1 MNLASHGDT
10 MMHTRW
16 AHSMA
21 GEEYA
26 RIYSWGN
33 NPHRKGE
40 YEGASP
46 CRHVDLPQ
54 TLLEPI
60 LLRYATVNGFK
71 CRMDTKFLSFEEDKR
86 TNTIISTVED
96 IVTGQQ
102 YRIRSKYLFG
112 ADGARSVIV
121 RQLGL
126 ELEGKQSD
134 NLAID
139 VLVKADLSHLV
150 EHRKGNLHWLIQ
162 PDVEHPVWGW
172 LGVAR
177 MVKPWHEWIFSLFP
191 SLGYDPKT
199 AARPSNEEYLR
210 RVKEFIGDD
219 TPVEIIRVS
228 KWYINEIVARTYS
241 RGRVFCL
248 GDAVHRHP
256 PMNGLGSNTCI
267 QDSFNLAWK
276 IAAVV
281 KGQASPSL
289 LDSYTLER
297 QPVGRGII
305 KRANDSFR
313 NHSAIWDALG
323 IMSPDVEERKANL
336 AELLTA
342 ATPSG
347 TERRKKFRDGIEYSA
362 HEFHAL
368 GIEMNQHYESN
379 AIYACD
385 EEEPFQCA
393 GKAAEDSVLYHT
405 PNTYPGCRLP
415 HVWLNAAKPT
425 KPVSTVDVA
434 GHGRWTL
441 LVGIG
446 GKRWK
451 VAARAVSKDL
461 GIEIFAVSI
470 GFRQDWE
477 DVYFTWEKVK
487 GVEEDGCVLVRPDRF
502 VAWRGKSG
510 GEEMERLERVMRMVL
525 GR

>member
-1 MNLASHGDT
+1 
-10 MMHTRW
+10 
-16 AHSMA
+16 
-21 GEEYA
+21 
-26 RIYSWGN
+26 
-33 NPHRKGE
+33 
-40 YEGASP
+40 
-46 CRHVDLPQ
+46 
-54 TLLEPI
+54 
-60 LLRYATVNGFK
+60 
-71 CRMDTKFLSFEEDKR
+71 MDTKFLSFEEDTA

-96 IVTGQQ
+96 NVTGQQ
-102 YRIRSKYLFG
+102 YKIRSKYLFG

-121 RQLGL
+121 KQLDL
-126 ELEGKQSD
+126 ELQGRQSD

-191 SLGYDPKT
+191 SIGYDPKT
-199 AARPSNEEYLR
+199 AARPSDEEYLG

-219 TPVEIIRVS
+219 TPVEMIRVS
-228 KWYINEIVARTYS
+228 KWYINEIVAKIYS
-241 RGRVFCL
+241 KGRVFCL

-276 IAAVV
+276 IAAVM

-297 QPVGRGII
+297 QPVGQGII
-305 KRANDSFR
+305 RRANDSFC
-313 NHSAIWDALG
+313 NHSAIWEALG
-323 IMSPDVEERKANL
+323 IMSPDVTERKTAL
-336 AELLTA
+336 AELLTGTTPA
-342 ATPSG
+342 AT
-347 TERRKKFRDGIEYSA
+347 TRRKKFRDGIEYSA

-368 GIEMNQHYESN
+368 GIEMNQHYASE
-379 AIYACD
+379 AIFLAD
-385 EEEPFQCA
+385 EEKAFEYT

-405 PNTYPGCRLP
+405 PSTYPGSRLP
-415 HVWLNAAKPT
+415 HAWLNTAKPS

-441 LVGIG
+441 FTGIG
-446 GKRWK
+446 GEVWK
-451 VAARAVSKDL
+451 DAAVVVSEIL
-461 GIEIFAVSI
+461 GIEILAVGI

-477 DVYFTWEKVK
+477 DVYFVWEKVR
-487 GVEEDGCVLVRPDRF
+487 GVKEDGCVLVRPDRF
-502 VAWRGKSG
+502 VAWRMEYSWG
-510 GEEMERLERVMRMVL
+510 GDEEERLEKVMRRLL
-525 GR
+525 GK

>member
-1 MNLASHGDT
+1 
-10 MMHTRW
+10 
-16 AHSMA
+16 
-21 GEEYA
+21 
-26 RIYSWGN
+26 
-33 NPHRKGE
+33 
-40 YEGASP
+40 
-46 CRHVDLPQ
+46 
-54 TLLEPI
+54 
-60 LLRYATVNGFK
+60 
-71 CRMDTKFLSFEEDKR
+71 MDTKFLSFEEHTTTD
-86 TNTIISTVED
+86 TIISTVED
-96 IVTGQQ
+96 TVTGQN

-121 RQLGL
+121 KQLGL
-126 ELEGKQSD
+126 ELQGKQSD

-162 PDVEHPVWGW
+162 PEVEHPVWGW

-191 SLGYDPKT
+191 SPGYDPKT
-199 AARPSNEEYLR
+199 ATRPSDEEYLQ

-219 TPVEIIRVS
+219 TSVEMIRVS
-228 KWYINEIVARTYS
+228 KWYINEIVAKTYS
-241 RGRVFCL
+241 KGRVICL

-276 IAAVV
+276 VAAVI
-281 KGQASPSL
+281 KGEASPL
-289 LDSYTLER
+289 LLGSYTAER

-313 NHSAIWDALG
+313 NHSAIWEALG
-323 IMSPDVEERKANL
+323 IMSPDIQERKANL
-336 AELLTA
+336 AELLTG
-342 ATPSG
+342 ATPAAS
-347 TERRKKFRDGIEYSA
+347 ERRKNFRDGIEYSA

-368 GIEMNQHYESN
+368 GIEMNQHYLSE
-379 AIYACD
+379 AIYADD
-385 EEEPFQCA
+385 EEIAFEYS

-405 PNTYPGCRLP
+405 PSTYPGSRLP
-415 HVWLNAAKPT
+415 HAWLNTAKPT
-425 KPVSTVDVA
+425 RPISTVDVA

-441 LVGIG
+441 FTGIG

-451 VAARAVSKDL
+451 DAARAVSNDL
-461 GIEIFAVSI
+461 GIEILAVGI

-477 DVYFTWEKVK
+477 DVYFAWEKVR
-487 GVEEDGCVLVRPDRF
+487 GVDEDGCVLVRPDRF

-510 GEEMERLERVMRMVL
+510 GEEIERLGKVMRRVL